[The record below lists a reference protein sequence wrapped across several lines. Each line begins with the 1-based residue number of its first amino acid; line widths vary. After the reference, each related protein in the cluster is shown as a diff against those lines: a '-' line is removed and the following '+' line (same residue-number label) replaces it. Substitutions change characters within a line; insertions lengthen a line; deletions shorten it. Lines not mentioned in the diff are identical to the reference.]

1 MKKIGKGFAKFI
13 VANLA
18 VILVILLLPIFL
30 VTDDVAIFDQVMSF
44 LFNSKG

>member
-1 MKKIGKGFAKFI
+1 MKKIAKGFAKFV

-18 VILVILLLPIFL
+18 VVLAILLLPIFL

-44 LFNSKG
+44 LFTDKD